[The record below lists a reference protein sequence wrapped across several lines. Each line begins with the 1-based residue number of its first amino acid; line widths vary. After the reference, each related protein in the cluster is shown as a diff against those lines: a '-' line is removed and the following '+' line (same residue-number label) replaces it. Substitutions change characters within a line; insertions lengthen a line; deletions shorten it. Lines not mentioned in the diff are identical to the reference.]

1 MHVGYTVGFQNPGD
15 ALADDAVYETDRR
28 LIDYAVDAGFD
39 SIWVVEHHFSDYFMS
54 PDPLQYLTWVAAR
67 YPHVGLGTGVV
78 VLPWRDPV
86 RSAEQIAMLDTLSG
100 GRVILGIGRGLGR
113 TEYDGFRVDMA
124 TSRERFIA
132 YAEMILDSLE
142 SGVIEADNEFVSQ
155 PARQLRPRP
164 TYSLRGR
171 TYAAAMSPESMP
183 LMAKLGVGVL
193 IVPQKPWEMVRADLA
208 TYQQTWR
215 DAHGI
220 DHPVPAPLCA
230 GNIMVDADSE
240 RARELAFQYIG
251 AYYDTVIQHYG
262 FAKQAH
268 QGLRG
273 YEFYANISKY
283 IDRRG
288 EDGAIADYVNLMP
301 WGTPDQVIE
310 KITTL
315 TEMLGAAA
323 IMPSFNFGGMPEEV
337 AQSSL
342 GLFAREVLPAL
353 REIKAPELAPAQR
366 HASEAFARL
375 PAEAGA

>member
-15 ALADDAVYETDRR
+15 AHPDDVVYDTDQR

-67 YPHVGLGTGVV
+67 HPRIGLGTGVV

-113 TEYDGFRVDMA
+113 TEYDGFRVDMP

-132 YAEMILDSLE
+132 YAEMILESLE
-142 SGVIEADNEFVSQ
+142 SGVIQAENEFISQ

-193 IVPQKPWEMVRADLA
+193 IVPQKPWETVSADLA
-208 TYQQTWR
+208 IYQQTWR
-215 DAHGI
+215 EVHGV
-220 DHPVPAPLCA
+220 DNPVPAPLCA
-230 GNIMVDADSE
+230 GNVFVDADPD
-240 RARELAFQYIG
+240 RARELAFRYIG

-262 FAKQAH
+262 FAKEAH
-268 QGLRG
+268 KGLRG

-323 IMPSFNFGGMPEEV
+323 IMPSFNFGGMPE
-337 AQSSL
+337 AAARSSL

-353 REIKAPELAPAQR
+353 KELDAPEMALVRR
-366 HASEAFARL
+366 HAEDAQVEQPVPARL
-375 PAEAGA
+375 